1 MYNCLKIKQLRQPPS
16 VLVVLISDSHLF
28 VIQWLAVQSA
38 IELVSLCLVS
48 LLKYVLVDHPN
59 FKFSAMSN
67 RSGPYERRVG
77 RNTHQRRASSTPSAP
92 ADGPQPPPSRPP
104 PSVMASTTTNVNR
117 NILLIVD
124 FSELARL
131 ARPFFTDE
139 GTAHYYRMLHP
150 CYYESCNSFESE
162 ALYSHSHLV
171 LARDVHTYTI
181 EMILGALV
189 EHILTTFLVEVDP
202 ATIELRS
209 SDREGDLFRV
219 PRTQS
224 LLDLLDSEFPMWR
237 SVQQGVFRLEPI
249 QADID
254 YPFVARFSCHIS
266 IPGVI
271 LP

>member
-1 MYNCLKIKQLRQPPS
+1 
-16 VLVVLISDSHLF
+16 
-28 VIQWLAVQSA
+28 
-38 IELVSLCLVS
+38 
-48 LLKYVLVDHPN
+48 
-59 FKFSAMSN
+59 MSN
-67 RSGPYERRVG
+67 RSSPYERRSG
-77 RNTHQRRASSTPSAP
+77 RNAHQRRASPRPSTPE
-92 ADGPQPPPSRPP
+92 DWLPPPPIRPP
-104 PSVMASTTTNVNR
+104 PSVMASPTTNANR

-181 EMILGALV
+181 QMLLGTLV
-189 EHILTTFLVEVDP
+189 DHILTTFLVEVDP
-202 ATIELRS
+202 ATIELRY
-209 SDREGDLFRV
+209 SDREGDLFQV
-219 PRTQS
+219 PRIQS
-224 LLDLLDSEFPMWR
+224 LLDLLDTEFPMWR
-237 SVQQGVFRLEPI
+237 SVQQGVFRPEPI

-254 YPFVARFSCHIS
+254 YPFVARFSCHVS
-266 IPGVI
+266 TPGVI